1 LFSRR
6 LEFDLRPNELA
17 DLLSRKNQEGK
28 DVIDMTLSNPTRA
41 GFTYPYDKISDAFS
55 AASFAVYSPEP
66 RGTPEAR
73 AAVCTYYETRGQKV
87 SPEDVII
94 TASTSEA
101 YSFLFR
107 LLADPGDRIL
117 VPGPGYPLFDYL
129 LRLDGLQTVSCRM
142 RYSLGWWYDF
152 DPSVI
157 DESVKAVII
166 VSPSNPAGNY
176 IHGDEWAVIS
186 GQCARKGTAL
196 ICDEVFYEF
205 PHTGVE
211 PGVDLVEE
219 TEALSFVLNGFSKTA
234 GLPQVKMSWIVVRG
248 PKKLKQEASQK
259 LELISDTFLSP
270 STAVQGAAEAIFCLA
285 PAIRRQ
291 IQLRTSGNLVFLEK
305 TVQDS
310 PVDCLKTE
318 GGWSA
323 VIRLPEIMDC
333 EEWSIQLLDKYHILT
348 HPGSFYGLEGGS
360 YLVLSLLPEKKNF
373 REGIFRLMKA
383 VSRDSSWRA
392 VRAKE

>member
-1 LFSRR
+1 MFSRR

-17 DLLSRKNQEGK
+17 ALLSRKNKEGI

-41 GFTYPYDKISDAFS
+41 GFNYPFDQISDAFA
-55 AASFAVYSPEP
+55 AASYAVYSPQP

-73 AAVCTYYETRGQKV
+73 DAVCKYYETRGQKV

-107 LLADPGDRIL
+107 LLADPGERIV

-129 LRLDGLQTVSCRM
+129 LHLDGLHPVSCRM
-142 RYSLGWWYDF
+142 RYNFGWWYDF
-152 DPSVI
+152 NPAVF

-176 IHGDEWAVIS
+176 IHLDEWAEIV
-186 GQCARKGTAL
+186 GLCARKGIAL
-196 ICDEVFYEF
+196 ICDEVFHEF
-205 PHTGVE
+205 SHAGAE
-211 PGVDLVEE
+211 PGADLVEE

-248 PKKLKQEASQK
+248 PEQLKQTALQK
-259 LELISDTFLSP
+259 LEFISDTFLSP
-270 STAVQGAAEAIFCLA
+270 STAVQGAAGAIFRLA
-285 PAIRRQ
+285 PAIRSQ
-291 IQLRTSGNLVFLEK
+291 IQLRTSSNLAYLEK
-305 TVQDS
+305 TVRDS
-310 PVDCLKTE
+310 PVDCLRTE
-318 GGWSA
+318 GGWA
-323 VIRLPEIMDC
+323 AIIRLPGIMGC
-333 EEWSIQLLDKYHILT
+333 EEWSVHLLDKYHILT

-360 YLVLSLLPEKKNF
+360 FLVLSLLSEKESFQEGVF
-373 REGIFRLMKA
+373 RIMKEVA
-383 VSRDSSWRA
+383 R
-392 VRAKE
+392 